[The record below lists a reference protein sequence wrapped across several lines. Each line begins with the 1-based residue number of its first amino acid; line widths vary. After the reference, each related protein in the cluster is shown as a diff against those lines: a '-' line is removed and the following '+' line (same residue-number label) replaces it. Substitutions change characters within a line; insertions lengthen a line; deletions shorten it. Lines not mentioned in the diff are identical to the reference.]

1 MSGVS
6 AVSDPVSD
14 LWVYCGHLGRPNGVS
29 GALRLWPHNPQT
41 TLLRP
46 GASLCVAPPL
56 ADEEKRDHIEL
67 PKAQITTYTITALRR
82 DAKGV
87 VVRLAEIKTREEAQA
102 LNLHTWVARR
112 EAFAAIA
119 EDEVYF
125 SDLIGAQGVLDDGRP
140 LGPLVD
146 VLHNGATELLVFSG
160 HEGGEEVMVPYVL
173 DVFILKVD
181 LQARVVTVRA
191 VPGLLEGGL

>member
-1 MSGVS
+1 MS
-6 AVSDPVSD
+6 DQ
-14 LWVYCGHLGRPNGVS
+14 WVYCGQLGRPNGVS

-41 TLLRP
+41 SLLRP
-46 GASLCVAPPL
+46 GALLCVAPPL
-56 ADEEKRDHIEL
+56 AEEDKRDHIEL
-67 PKAQITTYTITALRR
+67 PASQVTTYTITALRR

-112 EAFAAIA
+112 EAFAALA

-125 SDLIGAQGVLDDGRP
+125 SDLIGAQGVLDDGRSI
-140 LGPLVD
+140 GPLVD
-146 VLHNGATELLVFSG
+146 VLHNGATELLLF
-160 HEGGEEVMVPYVL
+160 EGPQGGGEVMVPYVL

-181 LQARVVTVRA
+181 LEARAITVRA